1 MRTKRILF
9 LSQNNLK
16 FIKSPRTGQ
25 DNGKSFCKKELAVK
39 KKNSTDKEK
48 SSTLKRL
55 VIANA
60 IATLAL
66 VTISITVLWALG
78 LLGSIFAFF
87 F

>member
-1 MRTKRILF
+1 M
-9 LSQNNLK
+9 
-16 FIKSPRTGQ
+16 
-25 DNGKSFCKKELAVK
+25 K
-39 KKNSTDKEK
+39 KKNTQKKKKAGSI
-48 SSTLKRL
+48 KRL